1 MYNRWEIVGTIYK
14 LLVIY
19 VFNVFY
25 YCMLGSY
32 SVYFPCLTLFVLQP
46 AYFLLFFFVNMYFEL
61 CSVVLECYFK

>member
-1 MYNRWEIVGTIYK
+1 MCNILYINIMYNRWEIVGTIYK

-46 AYFLLFFFVNMYFEL
+46 AYFLLFFCEH
-61 CSVVLECYFK
+61 VL